1 MLNQNFTYRGINL
14 CLFLDHKTFVVAHRG
29 RRVIEVVLRYVI
41 LFNFIVVKDGSLR
54 K

>member
-1 MLNQNFTYRGINL
+1 VLNQNFTYRDINL

-41 LFNFIVVKDGSLR
+41 LFNFIVAKDGSLR